1 MSRPTNT
8 HLILLCSYS
17 DVLENNSTVLHQIM
31 LSVAHLWNP
40 SNAFKSLD
48 VGLSPSSLENVRT
61 KYSIVTTV
69 WVIVQIGT

>member
-17 DVLENNSTVLHQIM
+17 DALENNSTVLHQIM
-31 LSVAHLWNP
+31 LSVTHLWNP

-48 VGLSPSSLENVRT
+48 VGVSLSSLENVRT
-61 KYSIVTTV
+61 SI
-69 WVIVQIGT
+69 QL